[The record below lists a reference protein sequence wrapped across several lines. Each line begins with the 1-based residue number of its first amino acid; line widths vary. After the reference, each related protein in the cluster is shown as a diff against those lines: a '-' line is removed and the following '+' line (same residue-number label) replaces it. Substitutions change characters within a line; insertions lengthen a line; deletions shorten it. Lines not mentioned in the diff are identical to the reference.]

1 MAPLRIRSGAFI
13 LKNLLTYGYENI
25 HAANVFL
32 VVPVSA
38 AMRIRQPVFCNGSLF
53 FARMILAEE
62 LIGRKENIFLAVERP
77 DGDPAIEIPT

>member
-1 MAPLRIRSGAFI
+1 MKMVPLRIRSGAFI

-38 AMRIRQPVFCNGSLF
+38 AMRIRQPVFCKNDSCRG
-53 FARMILAEE
+53 ANRPERE
-62 LIGRKENIFLAVERP
+62 YFLAVERP